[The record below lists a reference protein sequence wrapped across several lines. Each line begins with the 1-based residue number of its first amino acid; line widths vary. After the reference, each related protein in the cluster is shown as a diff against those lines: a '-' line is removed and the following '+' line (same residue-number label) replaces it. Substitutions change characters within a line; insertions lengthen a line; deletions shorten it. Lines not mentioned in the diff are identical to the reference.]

1 MNIDRWY
8 KPIWKVSCALIVA
21 AGVLVTPLG
30 VGTASAQA
38 PLLPVGGSK
47 LDPSH
52 TAAKT
57 DDPYTGKGIKVAVID
72 SGADME
78 HPLLKD
84 RIVKAHDFVEGDE
97 YPQDE
102 KGHGTHVAG
111 IVAQQAP
118 GASLLIYRA
127 VAPEG
132 HAFTSTIAEAMQR
145 AIEDGARVINLS
157 LHSDI

>member
-1 MNIDRWY
+1 IDGWY
-8 KPIWKVSCALIVA
+8 NPIWKVSCALIVA
-21 AGVLVTPLG
+21 AGVLAAPLG
-30 VGTASAQA
+30 VETAAAQA
-38 PLLPVGGSK
+38 PLSPVGGPN

-52 TAAKT
+52 VAAKT
-57 DDPYTGKGIKVAVID
+57 DGPFTGKGIKVAVID

-84 RIVKAHDFVEGDE
+84 RIVKAHDFVESDE

-132 HAFTSTIAEAMQR
+132 HEFTSTIAEAMQR
-145 AIEDGARVINLS
+145 AIEDG
-157 LHSDI
+157 